1 MDKSEITLVS
11 STTKIVGNFE
21 VKNELHFYG
30 QLMGEMRGE
39 KGSVIHLKEG
49 CLVEGKINA
58 DTLVIEGFVK
68 GDVRAHVKVW
78 ITGRGKLVGSLHTP
92 NLQIDPGAIFEAKVA
107 MT

>member
-11 STTKIVGNFE
+11 PTTKIVGNFE
-21 VKNELHFYG
+21 VRNELHFYG
-30 QLMGEMRGE
+30 QLLGELRGE

-49 CLVEGKINA
+49 SLVEGKIIA

-68 GDVRAHVKVW
+68 GDVQAQLKVW
-78 ITGRGKLVGSLHTP
+78 ITGRGKLVGALHTP
-92 NLQIDPGAIFEAKVA
+92 NLQIDPGAIFEAKVG

>member
-1 MDKSEITLVS
+1 MDKSEITLVAP
-11 STTKIVGNFE
+11 TTKIVGNFE

-30 QLMGEMRGE
+30 QLLGEMHGE

-49 CLVEGKINA
+49 SLVEGKVNA

-68 GDVRAHVKVW
+68 GEVQAYQKVW

-92 NLQIDPGAIFEAKVA
+92 HLQGDPGAIFEAKVG